1 MIDGPMSVRRNRP
14 PRMNF
19 SFVPLITALL
29 PAIGVHVSYLLA
41 AQFGHVPWCFPY
53 IDSCTSIS
61 AVGRESP
68 ESHIFRASIIPTA
81 IFMMVYWRLSCE
93 WLRTLGSH
101 MTNRNR
107 VMLYLGLAASIGL
120 ILYATVL
127 GSVGQ
132 EFRVQRRIGVTIF
145 YICTF
150 VAQFLMTGQLAALV
164 KSQPSVI
171 PVRIFRLLAWI
182 CVAVSLAGLTSLSL
196 WAFYDGH
203 NRVDDAFEWVL
214 TLLLQL
220 HIFVTYF
227 AWRDSGFRASFTIS
241 GRRER

>member
-1 MIDGPMSVRRNRP
+1 MY
-14 PRMNF
+14 F
-19 SFVPLITALL
+19 SFVPLITALF

-68 ESHIFRASIIPTA
+68 ESYVFRASIIPTA

-101 MTNRNR
+101 MTNQNR

-150 VAQFLMTGQLAALV
+150 VAQVLMTGQLAALV
-164 KSQPSVI
+164 KSLPSVI
-171 PVRIFRLLAWI
+171 LVRISRLLAWI
-182 CVAVSLAGLTSLSL
+182 CVAVALLGLTSLSL

-227 AWRDSGFRASFTIS
+227 AWRDSGFRASFSVS
-241 GRRER
+241 GRHER

>member
-1 MIDGPMSVRRNRP
+1 
-14 PRMNF
+14 MNF
-19 SFVPLITALL
+19 NFVPLITALL
-29 PAIGVHVSYLLA
+29 PAIGVHVSYVLA

-68 ESHIFRASIIPTA
+68 ENYIFRASIIPTA

-101 MTNRNR
+101 MTNWNR

-127 GSVGQ
+127 GSIGQ
-132 EFRVQRRIGVTIF
+132 EFHVQRRVGVTIF

-150 VAQFLMTGQLAALV
+150 VAQVLMTGQLAALV

-171 PVRIFRLLAWI
+171 PVRISRLLAWI
-182 CVAVSLAGLTSLSL
+182 CVVVALLGLT
-196 WAFYDGH
+196 
-203 NRVDDAFEWVL
+203 RIKVD
-214 TLLLQL
+214 
-220 HIFVTYF
+220 
-227 AWRDSGFRASFTIS
+227 R
-241 GRRER
+241 

>member
-1 MIDGPMSVRRNRP
+1 MY
-14 PRMNF
+14 F

-29 PAIGVHVSYLLA
+29 PAIGVHVSYLMA

-61 AVGRESP
+61 AVGREGP
-68 ESHIFRASIIPTA
+68 ESYIFRASMFPTA
-81 IFMMVYWRLSCE
+81 IFMMVYWRLSFE

-101 MTNRNR
+101 MTNWNR

-127 GSVGQ
+127 GSVGE

-150 VAQFLMTGQLAALV
+150 VAQVLMTGQLAALV
-164 KSQPSVI
+164 KSQPSVV
-171 PVRIFRLLAWI
+171 PVRISRLLVWI
-182 CVAVSLAGLTSLSL
+182 CVVVALVGLTSLSL

-227 AWRDSGFRASFTIS
+227 AWRDSGFRARFTAAARANES
-241 GRRER
+241 

>member
-1 MIDGPMSVRRNRP
+1 
-14 PRMNF
+14 MNF

-29 PAIGVHVSYLLA
+29 PAIGVHVSFLLA
-41 AQFGHVPWCFPY
+41 AHFGHVPWCFPY

-68 ESHIFRASIIPTA
+68 ESYIFRASIIPTA
-81 IFMMVYWRLSCE
+81 IFMMVYWRLSRE

-101 MTNRNR
+101 MTNWNR

-132 EFRVQRRIGVTIF
+132 EFRVQRRIGVTSF

-150 VAQFLMTGQLAALV
+150 EAQVLMTGPLAALV
-164 KSQPSVI
+164 KSQPGVI
-171 PVRIFRLLAWI
+171 PVQISHLLAWI
-182 CVAVSLAGLTSLSL
+182 CVVVALLGLTSLSL

-227 AWRDSGFRASFTIS
+227 AWRDSGFRANFTVS
-241 GRRER
+241 GRRERYRSP

>member
-1 MIDGPMSVRRNRP
+1 
-14 PRMNF
+14 MNF

-41 AQFGHVPWCFPY
+41 VQFGHVPWCFPY

-101 MTNRNR
+101 MTNLNR

-120 ILYATVL
+120 IIYATVL

-132 EFRVQRRIGVTIF
+132 EFRVQRRIGVAIF
-145 YICTF
+145 YLCTF
-150 VAQFLMTGQLAALV
+150 VAQALMTGQLAALV
-164 KSQPSVI
+164 RSRHAAV

-182 CVAVSLAGLTSLSL
+182 CVAVALLGLISLSL
-196 WAFYDGH
+196 WASYDGH
-203 NRVDDAFEWVL
+203 DRIDDAFEWVL

-227 AWRDSGFRASFTIS
+227 AWKVSGFRASFTVS
-241 GRRER
+241 ARRER

>member
-1 MIDGPMSVRRNRP
+1 MSL
-14 PRMNF
+14 

-68 ESHIFRASIIPTA
+68 ESYIFRATIIPTA
-81 IFMMVYWRLSCE
+81 VFMMVYWRLSFE

-101 MTNRNR
+101 MTTWNR

-132 EFRVQRRIGVTIF
+132 EFRVQRRVGVTIF

-171 PVRIFRLLAWI
+171 PVRISRLLAWI
-182 CVAVSLAGLTSLSL
+182 CAAVALLGLTSLSL

-220 HIFVTYF
+220 HILVTYF
-227 AWRDSGFRASFTIS
+227 AWRDSGFRASFAVS

>member
-1 MIDGPMSVRRNRP
+1 
-14 PRMNF
+14 
-19 SFVPLITALL
+19 
-29 PAIGVHVSYLLA
+29 
-41 AQFGHVPWCFPY
+41 
-53 IDSCTSIS
+53 
-61 AVGRESP
+61 
-68 ESHIFRASIIPTA
+68 
-81 IFMMVYWRLSCE
+81 
-93 WLRTLGSH
+93 

-132 EFRVQRRIGVTIF
+132 EFRVQRRISVTIF

-150 VAQFLMTGQLAALV
+150 VAQVLMTGQLAALV

-171 PVRIFRLLAWI
+171 PVRICRLLEWI
-182 CVAVSLAGLTSLSL
+182 CVMVALLGLTSLSL

-220 HIFVTYF
+220 HIFVTHF
-227 AWRDSGFRASFTIS
+227 AWRDSGFRANFTVS

>member
-1 MIDGPMSVRRNRP
+1 MSFN
-14 PRMNF
+14 
-19 SFVPLITALL
+19 FVPLITALL
-29 PAIGVHVSYLLA
+29 PAIGIHVSYLLA

-61 AVGRESP
+61 AVGREGP
-68 ESHIFRASIIPTA
+68 ERYIFRASIIPTA

-93 WLRTLGSH
+93 WLRTLGGH
-101 MTNRNR
+101 MTNWNR

-127 GSVGQ
+127 GSVGE

-150 VAQFLMTGQLAALV
+150 VAQFLMTGQLVALV

-171 PVRIFRLLAWI
+171 PVRISRLLAWI
-182 CVAVSLAGLTSLSL
+182 CVMVALLGLTSLSL

-203 NRVDDAFEWVL
+203 NRIDDAFEWLL

-227 AWRDSGFRASFTIS
+227 AWRDSGFRASFIVS
-241 GRRER
+241 GGRRE